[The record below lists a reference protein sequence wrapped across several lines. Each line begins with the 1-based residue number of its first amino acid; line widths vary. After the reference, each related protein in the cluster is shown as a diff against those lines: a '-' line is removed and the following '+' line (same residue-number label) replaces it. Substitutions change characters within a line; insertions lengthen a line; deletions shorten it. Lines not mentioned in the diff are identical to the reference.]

1 MEIIKHTAPSLKD
14 FVAIIDGLDFDQ
26 RVPMWFRGVGKTSH
40 ALVPSL
46 YRHPTLRTTAELLD
60 IESKMMTRFK
70 ERAVPYLNSYELKAW
85 EYLFLMQHHGVPTR
99 LLDWTEN
106 PFIALYF
113 SLSSAIQFQRN
124 EEPAAVWVLS
134 PSLWNETVFQHLSY
148 KGGPL
153 SVTDRLITRYEPL
166 AADILPEMPAA
177 IFGIHNNPRI
187 IAQRGVFTIFGSSID
202 PMENLVQNK
211 MFPDGCLIKIE
222 IPPDKIKTLLGRL
235 FSTGYTES
243 MIYPGLDGLA
253 LENKRIYG
261 FIDLCSE

>member
-1 MEIIKHTAPSLKD
+1 MTLQVYPAPSLKD
-14 FVAIIDGLDFDQ
+14 FVEIIDSMSFDQ
-26 RVPMWFRGVGKTSH
+26 RVPRWFRGVGKSTY

-46 YRHPTLRTTAELLD
+46 YRHPTVRTTPELLD
-60 IESKMMTRFK
+60 IEVKMIARFK
-70 ERAVPYLNSYELKAW
+70 ERAFPYLNSSSLTTW

-113 SLSSAIQFQRN
+113 SLVSAVQCGPIDTS
-124 EEPAAVWVLS
+124 AAVWVLS
-134 PSLWNETVFQHLSY
+134 PTIWNEKVFEHTSY

-153 SVTDRLITRYEPL
+153 SVTDKRISRYDPS
-166 AADILPEMPAA
+166 DMDSIPEMPAA
-177 IFGIHNNPRI
+177 IFGIHNSPRI
-187 IAQRGVFTIFGSSID
+187 IAQRGVFTIFGSSLE
-202 PMENLVQNK
+202 PMEGLFVHKSFSKDGLV
-211 MFPDGCLIKIE
+211 KIE
-222 IPPDKIKTLLGRL
+222 IPSDKINAILERL

-261 FIDLCSE
+261 F

>member
-1 MEIIKHTAPSLKD
+1 MDIVIHSAPSLKN
-14 FVAIIDGLDFDQ
+14 FVEIIDELHFDQ
-26 RVPMWFRGVGKTSH
+26 RVPMWFRGVGKSTYT
-40 ALVPSL
+40 LVPSL
-46 YRHPTLRTTAELLD
+46 YRYPTSKATSELLD
-60 IESKMMTRFK
+60 IEVKMMTRFK
-70 ERAVPYLNSYELKAW
+70 ERAVPYLNSSNLSDW

-113 SLSSAIQFQRN
+113 SLVSAISSN
-124 EEPAAVWVLS
+124 SVDGNAAVWILS
-134 PSLWNETVFQHLSY
+134 PTIWNEKVFEHTSY

-153 SVTDRLITRYEPL
+153 SVTDKRITRYDPSEM
-166 AADILPEMPAA
+166 DNIPEMPAA

-187 IAQRGVFTIFGSSID
+187 IAQRGVFTIFGSSIE
-202 PMENLVQNK
+202 PMENLFVK
-211 MFPDGCLIKIE
+211 KDFPANGLIKIE
-222 IPPDKIKTLLGRL
+222 IPSDKIHQLLERL

-261 FIDLCSE
+261 FTS